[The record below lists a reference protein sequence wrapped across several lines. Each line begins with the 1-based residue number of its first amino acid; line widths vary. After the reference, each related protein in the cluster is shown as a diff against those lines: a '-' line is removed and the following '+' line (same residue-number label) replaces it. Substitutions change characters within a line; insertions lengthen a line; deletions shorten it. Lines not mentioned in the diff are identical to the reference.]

1 MTTPSEFNPDWFSP
15 PSESIRYLLRQKAVP
30 AHHLASHMHGGAETL
45 RGLFDGTV
53 TIDRA
58 IAKSLT
64 NVLGGTECFWL
75 TRQTTYENALERITQ
90 LTSDKHVDDW
100 LAQIPTPGPKPRGRM
115 TATRRVTELR
125 RRLVFYNVANLR
137 SWNKRYG
144 TFGSTTLF
152 RKSSAYRANTGPVSM
167 WLRLGELESDMVTTR
182 SWNAEN
188 LRDRLPSIRKLCR
201 VGRPTRFL
209 PRLRALFSESGVA
222 MTVVP
227 SPQGC
232 PASGATKW
240 LSPDKAMI
248 LMSFRYRT
256 DDQFWFTL
264 FHEIGHL
271 MLHET
276 GTFVDGD
283 LTLPE
288 GPFETE
294 ANDFARDCI
303 IPAER
308 RSEFE
313 DLPHDYRSVVRF
325 SVSVNISPGLAV
337 GQLQHE
343 GQIEYDRLNFLKRR
357 WTWNEIASAG
367 N

>member
-1 MTTPSEFNPDWFSP
+1 MTTLSEFNPDWFSP
-15 PSESIRYLLRQKAVP
+15 PSESIRYLLRHKPVSADF
-30 AHHLASHMHGGAETL
+30 LASHLHGGAQTL

-53 TIDRA
+53 TIDRE
-58 IAKSLT
+58 IAESLA
-64 NVLGGTECFWL
+64 NVLGGTSHFWL
-75 TRQTTYENALERITQ
+75 TRQAKFDNALQRVTQ
-90 LTSDKHVDDW
+90 LTSDDDLNDW
-100 LAQIPTPGPKPRGRM
+100 LSQIPTPGPKPRGRM
-115 TATRRVTELR
+115 TATRRVAELQ
-125 RRLVFYNVANLR
+125 RRLVFYNVANLT

-144 TFGSTTLF
+144 TFGSSIHF
-152 RKSSAYRANTGPVSM
+152 RKSSAYREVSGPVSM
-167 WLRLGELESDMVTTR
+167 WLRLGELESDMITTR
-182 SWNAEN
+182 PWNAES

-201 VGRPTRFL
+201 VGRPARFL

-227 SPQGC
+227 SPTGC
-232 PASGATKW
+232 PACGATKW

-271 MLHET
+271 LLHES

-288 GPFETE
+288 DRFETE

-303 IPAER
+303 IPPER

-313 DLPHDYRSVVRF
+313 DLAHDYRSVVRF

-357 WTWNEIASAG
+357 WTWSEIASA
-367 N
+367 

>member
-1 MTTPSEFNPDWFSP
+1 MTTISDFNPDWFSP

-30 AHHLASHMHGGAETL
+30 AHYLASQLHGGTDTL

-53 TIDRA
+53 TIDRT

-64 NVLGGTECFWL
+64 NILGGTERFWL
-75 TRQTTYENALERITQ
+75 SRQDIYDKALERATH
-90 LTSDKHVDDW
+90 LTSDEDINGW
-100 LAQIPTPGPKPRGRM
+100 LSQIPTPDPKPRGRM
-115 TATRRVTELR
+115 TATGRLTELR
-125 RRLVFYNVANLR
+125 RRLVFYNVSNLR
-137 SWNKRYG
+137 SWTKRYG
-144 TFGSTTLF
+144 TFGSSTLF
-152 RKSSAYRANTGPVSM
+152 RKSDAYRADTGSVSM
-167 WLRLGELESDMVTTR
+167 WLRLGELESDMITTR
-182 SWNAEN
+182 PWNAEN

-201 VGRPTRFL
+201 VSQPTRFI
-209 PRLRALFSESGVA
+209 PRLRALFAESGVA
-222 MTVVP
+222 MAVVP

-240 LSPDKAMI
+240 LSSDKAMI
-248 LMSFRYRT
+248 LVSFRYRT

-271 MLHET
+271 LLHQAD
-276 GTFVDGD
+276 TFVDGD
-283 LTLPE
+283 VTLPE
-288 GPFETE
+288 DQFETE

-303 IPAER
+303 IPAEK

-325 SVSVNISPGLAV
+325 SVSVHISPGLTV

-343 GQIEYDRLNFLKRR
+343 GQIEYNRLNFLKRR
-357 WTWNEIASAG
+357 WNWHDIAPAC